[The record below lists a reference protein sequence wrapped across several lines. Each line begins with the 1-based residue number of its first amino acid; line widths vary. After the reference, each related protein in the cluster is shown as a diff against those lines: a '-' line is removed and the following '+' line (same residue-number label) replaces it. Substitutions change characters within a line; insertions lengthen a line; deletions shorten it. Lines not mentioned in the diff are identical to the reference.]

1 MMTRKLAWI
10 AMAVLLVLCAF
21 VYFWLKPEA
30 VKPEP
35 MACEDIVQGCSQ
47 DGLTVQAMTAPK
59 VMHAFEMR
67 VTVPEASSVQASFD
81 MKSMQMGINRYR
93 FQQQPDGSWRARV
106 TLPVCVD
113 GRSDWL
119 MTIHVKHPSR
129 QAGDNYQLEFS
140 AEP

>member
-1 MMTRKLAWI
+1 MTRKLAWI
-10 AMAVLLVLCAF
+10 VLIALLVLGGVA
-21 VYFWLKPEA
+21 YAWLKPQA
-30 VKPEP
+30 VKPEAI
-35 MACEDIVQGCSQ
+35 ACEDIVRGCSHG
-47 DGLTVQAMTAPK
+47 DLTVQAMMAPK

-67 VTVPEASSVQASFD
+67 VTVPRASSVQASFD

-93 FQQQPDGSWRARV
+93 FQQHPDGSWRAKI

-119 MTIHVKHPSR
+119 MTLNINHLS
-129 QAGDNYQLEFS
+129 QQENDNYQLEFR